1 MFVWFRGSE
10 GLVCGGVWIVFASG
24 RACGV
29 RIVLSVY
36 LQHIFLATLAFYV
49 VIFLFHFEDYLEYSL
64 VNIIC

>member
-1 MFVWFRGSE
+1 M
-10 GLVCGGVWIVFASG
+10 FASG